1 MPKLARRIVWI
12 PLLISGAL
20 ILNGCARNP
29 TSSLFQDGRLFAI
42 VDLDSGFASAR
53 YLTIQADIE
62 GFEPMLIKV
71 FDFDNK
77 GTILDNLQLDVE
89 GALNWPEVQ
98 GKPIDVLGKI
108 IKGGSE
114 VRVTTAT
121 YGLDFISLP
130 PFKLDGN
137 MSVRVFILD
146 PDAPGSKRLQIRRS
160 TFGSTL

>member
-1 MPKLARRIVWI
+1 MRIAWI
-12 PLLISGAL
+12 PFLLSGIL

-29 TSSLFQDGRLFAI
+29 TGSLFQDGRLFAI
-42 VDLDSGFASAR
+42 VDLDSEFASAR
-53 YLTIQADIE
+53 FLTIQADVE
-62 GFEPMLIKV
+62 EFEPVLIKV

-77 GTILDNLQLDVE
+77 GNILDNLRLDVE

-98 GKPIDVLGKI
+98 GKPIDVTGKI
-108 IKGGSE
+108 ITGGSE

-121 YGLDFISLP
+121 YGLDSITLP

-137 MSVRVFILD
+137 MSVRIFILD